1 MDTHLSHY
9 GVKGMKWG
17 IRKRSSSTKR
27 TSKSIFTKNK
37 ENDKASSKKT
47 EKKVSELSNEELTA
61 KIERLNLEKRY
72 AELAKAVSPPKSTRG
87 KDFVL
92 RVLERSGENIATQAS
107 AYIMGRAVNK
117 LFERVFKDPSIVD
130 PKNIQK
136 KK

>member
-27 TSKSIFTKNK
+27 TSKSIFSKNK
-37 ENDKASSKKT
+37 ENNKASSK
-47 EKKVSELSNEELTA
+47 KKVSELSNEELTA

>member
-27 TSKSIFTKNK
+27 TSKSIFFKNK
-37 ENDKASSKKT
+37 ENNKASSK
-47 EKKVSELSNEELTA
+47 KKVSELSNEELTA

>member
-1 MDTHLSHY
+1 MEATELYHH
-9 GVKGMKWG
+9 GIKGMKWG
-17 IRKRSSSTKR
+17 VRRTEAQLARARGDSSDNNPAK
-27 TSKSIFTKNK
+27 K
-37 ENDKASSKKT
+37 KKT
-47 EKKVSELSNEELTA
+47 ASEMTDDELNT
-61 KIERLNLEKRY
+61 KIKRLELEKRY
-72 AELAKAVSPPKSTRG
+72 TELAKAVSPPKSTRG

-117 LFERVFKDPSIVD
+117 MFAKVFNDPSIVD